1 MPELPSTDLISL
13 PNLPNT
19 CTFIL
24 TNLNAKGQIKLVF
37 DDFLMYGGNESLPS
51 CDWPVSR
58 DQLEV
63 GWCSSVGIVLNRF
76 LNHVDLWEFIKQ
88 IKVIPRYVYKH

>member
-1 MPELPSTDLISL
+1 MPELPSTDLVSL

-24 TNLNAKGQIKLVF
+24 TNLNATGQIKLVF
-37 DDFLMYGGNESLPS
+37 DDFLMYGGNESSPS

-63 GWCSSVGIVLNRF
+63 GWCRDCIKLF
-76 LNHVDLWEFIKQ
+76 LNHADLWECIKQ
-88 IKVIPRYVYKH
+88 KKVIPRDVDKY